1 MTSTPEQ
8 PTDGELLT
16 AVLAGQREKFAEIV
30 QRYQSPLLRLAM
42 SRLGRQQE
50 AEDAVQQTFLN
61 AFRWL
66 DTYDSRYSF
75 RTWLWTILI
84 NNCNRLHQKSARRAE
99 TEVGDSPVIQ
109 FQADDAAAEPLAA
122 MITAER
128 HEHVRRLLTEL
139 TPSQAEA
146 VRLRFFGQMKFQEI
160 ADSLGCTLPAAKAR
174 VRKGMIRLTELLT
187 AGTLSAGRVGDHF
200 DD

>member
-1 MTSTPEQ
+1 MTFEPEQ

-16 AVLAGQREKFAEIV
+16 AVLSGQREKFAVIV
-30 QRYQSPLLRLAM
+30 QRYQLPLLRLAM
-42 SRLGRQQE
+42 SRLGSQQE

-84 NNCNRLHQKSARRAE
+84 NNCNRLHQRSARRAE
-99 TEVGDSPVIQ
+99 NEIGDSPAIEYR
-109 FQADDAAAEPLAA
+109 ADDAAAEPLAA

-128 HEHVRRLLTEL
+128 REHVRRLLTEL

-160 ADSLGCTLPAAKAR
+160 ADSLGCSLPAAKAR
-174 VRKGMIRLTELLT
+174 VRKGMIRLTELLS
-187 AGTLSAGRVGDHF
+187 ADASEAGRVGEHIHD
-200 DD
+200 

>member
-1 MTSTPEQ
+1 MSFTPES
-8 PTDGELLT
+8 PTDGELLS
-16 AVLAGQREKFAEIV
+16 AVLSGQRERFAEIV
-30 QRYQSPLLRLAM
+30 QRYQTPLLRLAM
-42 SRLGRQQE
+42 SRLGSQQE

-84 NNCNRLHQKSARRAE
+84 NNCNRLHQRTARRVE
-99 TEVGDSPVIQ
+99 TEVGDSPVIH
-109 FQADDAAAEPLAA
+109 FQADDAAAEPLTTL
-122 MITAER
+122 ITAER
-128 HEHVRRLLTEL
+128 RDQVRRMLEEL
-139 TPSQAEA
+139 SPTQAEA

-160 ADSLGCTLPAAKAR
+160 ADTLGCSLPAAKAR
-174 VRKGMIRLTELLT
+174 VRKGMIRLTEF
-187 AGTLSAGRVGDHF
+187 LSSSAVGAGRNGESI

>member
-1 MTSTPEQ
+1 MTSTPES

-16 AVLAGQREKFAEIV
+16 AVLSGQREKFAEIV
-30 QRYQSPLLRLAM
+30 QRYQAPLLRLAM

-84 NNCNRLHQKSARRAE
+84 NNCNRLHQRTARRAE
-99 TEVGDSPVIQ
+99 TDVGDSPVIEL
-109 FQADDAAAEPLAA
+109 QADDAATEPLTL
-122 MITAER
+122 MILAER
-128 HEHVRRLLTEL
+128 REHVQRLLADL

-160 ADSLGCTLPAAKAR
+160 ADSLGCSLPAAKAR
-174 VRKGMIRLTELLT
+174 VRKGMIRLTELL
-187 AGTLSAGRVGDHF
+187 SASAISTGQAGDHLR
-200 DD
+200 